1 MESCFNYMTK
11 LKILVV
17 EGNVAEENINFQ
29 KAGCVPQSENF
40 IQHVKM
46 LEPNSEIDIVE
57 PGNDSSISKIISSLN
72 KYNGIILTGSTLR
85 VNDNSSEIKKH
96 IEFAKTCFKYNKFF
110 FAACWGLQV
119 TVTAAGGKCRVAPK
133 GPHIGIAYDIE
144 LTEEGKKHK
153 LYSSK
158 PNKFTSP
165 GFNFDEVEI
174 PPNNAVLLATDR
186 INKFQALHFKVGNS
200 EIWGL
205 QYHPEI
211 PYDYMIKLIKHRAKG
226 LIDKKIFSNMND
238 LNSQINIINKA
249 NNELKDDIRT
259 LELKNWLNHIKN
271 D

>member
-1 MESCFNYMTK
+1 MKKN

-85 VNDNSSEIKKH
+85 VNDNSNEIKKH
-96 IEFAKTCFKYNKFF
+96 IEFAKTCFKYNNFF

-174 PPNNAVLLATDR
+174 PPNNAVLLATDK

-211 PYDYMIKLIKHRAKG
+211 PYDYMIKLIKHRKQRLLNIKSFKNEKEIQQHIA
-226 LIDKKIFSNMND
+226 LIEQEK
-238 LNSQINIINKA
+238 NKLTD
-249 NNELKDDIRT
+249 EMRT
-259 LELKNWLNHIKN
+259 LELKNWLNYLKESN
-271 D
+271 